1 VVWGCCR
8 DAMAAV
14 IIIQL
19 CCIVFNCV
27 VLCCVVLCC
36 VVLCCVVCGWQAEA
50 ETVAQYIENSADV
63 GELKDQME
71 ACDTVLARMQEM
83 LLGENLLC
91 SCHVYVSTLLLLLV
105 YMCTCDR
112 FPSGLRRNI

>member
-1 VVWGCCR
+1 
-8 DAMAAV
+8 
-14 IIIQL
+14 
-19 CCIVFNCV
+19 
-27 VLCCVVLCC
+27 
-36 VVLCCVVCGWQAEA
+36 
-50 ETVAQYIENSADV
+50 VAQYIENSADV

-91 SCHVYVSTLLLLLV
+91 SCHVYQHYSYYL
-105 YMCTCDR
+105 CTCDR